1 MTRHIFA
8 AEEILITYVVMKYRS
23 IIFKLSIVKD
33 LRVWRLKGI
42 RKKKFE

>member
-1 MTRHIFA
+1 MTHYIFS
-8 AEEILITYVVMKYRS
+8 AEEILIIYAVMKYRS

-42 RKKKFE
+42 RKKKI